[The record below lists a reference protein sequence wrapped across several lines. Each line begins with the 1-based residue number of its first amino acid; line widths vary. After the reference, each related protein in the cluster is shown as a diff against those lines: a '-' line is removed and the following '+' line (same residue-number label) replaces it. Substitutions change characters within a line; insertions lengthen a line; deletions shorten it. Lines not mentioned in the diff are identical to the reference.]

1 MKIFVE
7 GIPVGKGRPRFMR
20 NGHAYTPERTR
31 TYENLVR
38 LRAREAMCGEHPM
51 KGALCVTIMA
61 RFPVPV
67 SYSKKR
73 RLACLQA
80 SEKPAKKPDID
91 NLVKAILDG
100 LNGVVFEDDAQ
111 VVQLSAAKTYAEV
124 AGCEIFVS
132 NADD

>member
-1 MKIFVE
+1 MQFFVE

-20 NGHAYTPERTR
+20 NGHAYTPAKTR

-38 LRAREAMCGEHPM
+38 LRALEAMHGDSPFQ
-51 KGALCVTIMA
+51 GALCVTIVA

-100 LNGVVFEDDAQ
+100 LNGIVFDDDAQ
-111 VVQLSAAKTYAEV
+111 VVQLSAAKNYAEV
-124 AGCEIFVS
+124 PGCEIFVS